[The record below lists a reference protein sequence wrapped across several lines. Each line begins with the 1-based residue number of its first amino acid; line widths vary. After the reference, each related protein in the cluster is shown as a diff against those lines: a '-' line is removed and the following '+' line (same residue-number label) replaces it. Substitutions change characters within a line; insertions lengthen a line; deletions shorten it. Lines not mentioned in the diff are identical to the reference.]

1 MDQGITVTE
10 IDHQPAGVKS
20 RDEKL
25 REYVREVPLYRSAT
39 QATDT
44 STWTELLAA
53 LPFINKQDV
62 KRDFPK
68 NFLRAGQSLDELVA
82 KKLVEIE
89 HTAGTTDN
97 RADLLLGY
105 GWWARQEMWALSLN
119 ADIARVL
126 AENPGAHRVT
136 ISSPACN
143 GDITYNGTPSAKRRT
158 LGSTRF
164 LSLSRFP
171 FLLSTADLD
180 QMVAEALDWDPVFL
194 DTDPVY
200 ATVFALHCERR
211 KVKFPRLKFIITT
224 YEYTSVL
231 HKRIL
236 ERVFGVPVYNLYG
249 STETGHLMIE
259 QGAGEM
265 VASRNVAHLDV
276 INQDDRGIGELV
288 VSTLS
293 NDYMPLL
300 KYRIGDLV
308 EVRSNASGGGVTY
321 ILHGRV
327 PDTLKTPDGRR
338 ITTRDVDQ
346 CFVGSTGVAHYR
358 LHEISPGSFV
368 LNTISEGDGVTKT
381 AIQAVVEK
389 LEQLI
394 RPSRKIEAIP
404 AKFLLPEAS
413 GKFVF
418 IYPFA
423 P

>member
-1 MDQGITVTE
+1 VIKIND
-10 IDHQPAGVKS
+10 QPAALEG

-25 REYVREVPLYRSAT
+25 REYVREVPLYQSA
-39 QATDT
+39 AKASDT
-44 STWTELLAA
+44 STWSELLAA
-53 LPFINKQDV
+53 LPFINKRDI
-62 KRDFPK
+62 KRGFPK

-82 KKLVEIE
+82 KKLVEVE

-97 RADLLLGY
+97 RADLLLEQ
-105 GWWARQEMWALSLN
+105 GWWSRQEAWALSLN
-119 ADIARVL
+119 AHVAQVL

-158 LGSTRF
+158 LGNTRY

-180 QMVAEALDWDPVFL
+180 QMVEEALDWDPVFF

-200 ATVFALHCERR
+200 AAVFALHCELR
-211 KVKFPRLKFIITT
+211 KVKFPNLKFILTS

-236 ERVFGVPVYNLYG
+236 ERIFGVPVYNLYG
-249 STETGHLMIE
+249 STETGHLMME
-259 QGAGEM
+259 QGAGQM
-265 VASRNVAHLDV
+265 VASKKIAHLDV
-276 INQDDRGIGELV
+276 INEDDRGIGELV

-300 KYRIGDLV
+300 NYRIGDLV
-308 EVRSNASGGGVTY
+308 EPRLVASELGDSLAY
-321 ILHGRV
+321 ILHGRA
-327 PDTLKTPDGRR
+327 PDSLMAPDGRR

-346 CFVGSTGVAHYR
+346 CLVGCEGVVHYR
-358 LHEISPGSFV
+358 LHETSPGNFLLSY
-368 LNTISEGDGVTKT
+368 IAEGDGDPK
-381 AIQAVVEK
+381 ASISAVVEK
-389 LEQLI
+389 LELLI
-394 RPSRKIEAIP
+394 LAPKRIDAKRV
-404 AKFLLPEAS
+404 KFLLPEAS

-418 IYPFA
+418 NYPFSA
-423 P
+423 

>member
-1 MDQGITVTE
+1 VIE
-10 IDHQPAGVKS
+10 IAHPPAALKS

-25 REYVREVPLYRSAT
+25 REYVREVPLYRSVTGAS
-39 QATDT
+39 DK
-44 STWTELLAA
+44 STWSELLAA

-62 KRDFPK
+62 KRDFPR

-97 RADLLLGY
+97 RADLLLEC

-119 ADIARVL
+119 AHIAQVL
-126 AENPGAHRVT
+126 AEDPGAHRVT

-158 LGSTRF
+158 LGHTRF

-171 FLLSTADLD
+171 FLLSTGDLD
-180 QMVAEALDWDPVFL
+180 QMVEEAVDWDPVFL

-200 ATVFALHCERR
+200 AAVFALHCELR
-211 KVKFPRLKFIITT
+211 KVKFPRLKFILTT

-249 STETGHLMIE
+249 STETGHLMME
-259 QGAGEM
+259 QGDGRM
-265 VASRNVAHLDV
+265 LASRNVAHLDV

-300 KYRIGDLV
+300 NYRIGDLV
-308 EVRSNASGGGVTY
+308 EARSNASGIGGGLTY
-321 ILHGRV
+321 ILHGRA
-327 PDTLKTPDGRR
+327 PDTLKAPDGRR

-346 CFVGSTGVAHYR
+346 CFVGCEDLVHYR

-368 LNTISEGDGVTKT
+368 LSTIAERDGGTKPT
-381 AIQAVVEK
+381 TGAVVEK

-394 RPSRKIEAIP
+394 RPLKKIDVMRT
-404 AKFLLPEAS
+404 KFLLPESS

-418 IYPFA
+418 NYPFV